1 MPTPRTLP
9 GLRVGHRASLLPALL
24 LLVVIAVPNEAS
36 AYLFDSNDATTVDP
50 GSLEFELQP
59 VGLYYGAGDDTYFV
73 LPSFMAYVGLE
84 PGVDIL
90 FLARGYKPVGGGGY
104 SIGDTQA
111 LLRFQL
117 RDGNYDGDDEGASVV
132 LQAGMLLPTYNDAE
146 GVGFSY
152 ALLISHDL
160 GYLTYHANL
169 QVDVRRAPAFGL
181 FASLA
186 IEGPTAWPVRPALEF
201 YVDVEG
207 DAVEGS
213 ALAGAIVDL
222 GDNASVMAGAR
233 LAQSSDGLI
242 AEGRLSLWFRAGP

>member
-1 MPTPRTLP
+1 MNCSPRC
-9 GLRVGHRASLLPALL
+9 VLPAML
-24 LLVVIAVPNEAS
+24 VIAGFAFPGEAS
-36 AYLFDSNDATTVDP
+36 AYLFDTNDATTVDP
-50 GSLEFELQP
+50 GSMEFELQP
-59 VGLYYGAGDDTYFV
+59 VGLYYGQGDDTYFV

-84 PGVDIL
+84 PGIDIL
-90 FLARGYKPVGGGGY
+90 FLARGYRPVGGGGY

-117 RDGNYDGDDEGASVV
+117 RDGNYDGEQDGASVV
-132 LQAGMLLPTYNDAE
+132 LQAGMLLPTYNDTE

-160 GYLTYHANL
+160 GYLTYHANV

-181 FASLA
+181 FASFAL
-186 IEGPTAWPVRPALEF
+186 EGPTSWPVRPALEF

-222 GDNASVMAGAR
+222 GESAAVMAGAR
-233 LAQSSDGLI
+233 VGQTSDGTVV
-242 AEGRLSLWFRAGP
+242 EGRLSLWFHVGP

>member
-1 MPTPRTLP
+1 ML
-9 GLRVGHRASLLPALL
+9 
-24 LLVVIAVPNEAS
+24 VIAGFAFPGEAS

-50 GSLEFELQP
+50 GAVEFELQP
-59 VGLYYGAGDDTYFV
+59 VGLYYGQGDDTYFV

-84 PGVDIL
+84 PGIDIL
-90 FLARGYKPVGGGGY
+90 FLARGYRPVGGGGY

-117 RDGNYDGDDEGASVV
+117 RDGNYDGEQDGASVV

-152 ALLISHDL
+152 ALLVSHDL

-169 QVDVRRAPAFGL
+169 QVDVRRAPAFGF
-181 FASLA
+181 FASFA
-186 IEGPTAWPVRPALEF
+186 MEGPTAWPVRPALEF

-222 GDNASVMAGAR
+222 GDSASVMAGAR
-233 LAQSSDGLI
+233 VGQTSDGTVV
-242 AEGRLSLWFRAGP
+242 EGRLSLWFHVGP